1 MPLAASKS
9 TRTESRAKFV
19 STTLPAPRPAI
30 EKTWPTS
37 NGSHF
42 SAFSARASP
51 SAGSFASR
59 NLKRPR
65 RAASEVRDGQAAERA
80 SSKSL

>member
-1 MPLAASKS
+1 M
-9 TRTESRAKFV
+9 RTESSAKFV
-19 STTLPAPRPAI
+19 STTTPAPRPAI
-30 EKTWPTS
+30 EKTRPTS

-42 SAFSARASP
+42 SAFSIRASP

-59 NLKRPR
+59 NLKRPS
-65 RAASEVRDGQAAERA
+65 RAGSEGWEGQAAARD